1 MEIIEL
7 VIALLSAGPE
17 CIEGRTAVQKL
28 GYFASVKLKKE
39 AGYRADYYG
48 PFSSQVAGG
57 LQNLTEL
64 DFVVERGRQTARNR
78 IMYSYSL
85 TEDGRELAR
94 TIEKENSKEFAVVK
108 DIVTKCSRI
117 VHCNYLVLSWAAKV
131 HYVLKRAGRPITYEQ
146 AIEASK
152 SFGWKLEPEQVD
164 TAVELLKALGLVK
177 S

>member
-1 MEIIEL
+1 MELIEL
-7 VIALLSAGPE
+7 VIALLSAGPD

-28 GYFASVKLKKE
+28 AYFASIKLKQE
-39 AGYRADYYG
+39 AGYKADFYG
-48 PFSSQVAGG
+48 PFSPLIAGD

-94 TIEKENSKEFAVVK
+94 KIAAENPKEFAVVK
-108 DIVTKCSRI
+108 DIVTKCSTI

-131 HYVLKRAGRPITYEQ
+131 HYVLRRAGRPMTHEE
-146 AIEASK
+146 ALEASRT
-152 SFGWKLEPEQVD
+152 FGWKLKPEQID
-164 TAVELLKALGLVK
+164 TGVELLKVLGLIK